1 MPVRQ
6 REEAQEMLRGRQT
19 VSGLCRTTLDV
30 QQAVRSGHPD
40 ARTLALR
47 IPFQVRMY
55 PYLLSVF
62 SGLLLTAS
70 FPTTDWGLL
79 AWAGFVPFF
88 IAIEGR
94 GWRETFRVGYAGGVA
109 FYWSLFYWL
118 NNVTVAGFLVLTLY
132 LALYFPLFG
141 ILMNF
146 ARRRIPVPWW
156 VVAPL
161 AWTALEYMRTYV
173 FTGLPWGVMGVT
185 QHRALRLIQF
195 ASVTGVYGV
204 SFLVVLVN
212 AALYECAVARGA
224 RRLLPPAVAA
234 LAVALALIHGG
245 WWMGGGA
252 VLDGRVRV
260 AVVQGNVPQEE
271 KFGEGFAREII
282 EKFHRLTRRVKAAA
296 PDLVVWPETSVPGY
310 YWYDPL
316 LRSTT
321 ATLQEEMRTPL
332 LLGSVHVFDL
342 DNPRYTNCAFLV
354 DERGEPIG
362 RYDKIHLVLFGEIIP
377 CKGIFPF
384 LKRLVP
390 YEEDFTPGT
399 EFTVFPLAKGNFSAL
414 ICFED
419 ILPDLARNF
428 VKRGAR
434 FLVNVTNDAWFG
446 RTSQPY
452 QQAAHAVFRC
462 VENCV
467 GMVRATNT
475 GLSCFID
482 PFGRVSG
489 VLRDASGEELFV
501 EGTAVGEVR
510 LTSTST
516 FYTRRGN
523 VFAAS
528 CAGVATAVFAFGLA
542 PRKGPGGGE

>member
-1 MPVRQ
+1 MT
-6 REEAQEMLRGRQT
+6 ML
-19 VSGLCRTTLDV
+19 
-30 QQAVRSGHPD
+30 
-40 ARTLALR
+40 
-47 IPFQVRMY
+47 
-55 PYLLSVF
+55 PYLLSIF
-62 SGLLLTAS
+62 SGLLLAAS
-70 FPTTDWGLL
+70 FPDADWNLL
-79 AWAGFVPFF
+79 AWAGLVPFF

-94 GWRETFRVGYAGGVA
+94 GCRETFRIGYLGGVA
-109 FYWSLFYWL
+109 FYWALFYWL
-118 NNVTVAGFLVLTLY
+118 NNVTVAGFLVLTCY

-141 ILMNF
+141 ILMNY
-146 ARRRIPVPWW
+146 ARRRVPAPWW
-156 VVAPL
+156 LVAPL
-161 AWTALEYMRTYV
+161 VWTALEYMRTYA
-173 FTGLPWGVMGVT
+173 FTGLPWGVLGVT
-185 QHRALRLIQF
+185 QHRAVRLIQF

-212 AALYECAVARGA
+212 AALYDCAVRRGA
-224 RRLLPPAVAA
+224 RRFAGPVAA
-234 LAVALALIHGG
+234 LLAASLALVHGG

-252 VLDGRVRV
+252 VLVETVRV
-260 AVVQGNVPQEE
+260 AIVQGNVPQEE

-282 EKFHRLTRRVKAAA
+282 ERFHRLTRGVKGAE

-316 LRSTT
+316 LRRTT
-321 ATLQEEMRTPL
+321 AALQGEMRTPL
-332 LLGSVHVFDL
+332 LLGSVHVSDL
-342 DNPRYTNCAFLV
+342 DDPRYTNCAFLV
-354 DERGEPIG
+354 GADGEPLG

-390 YEEDFTPGT
+390 YEEDFTPGE
-399 EFTVFPLAKGNFSAL
+399 EFTVFPLAEGDFSAL

-434 FLVNVTNDAWFG
+434 FLVNITNDAWFG

-482 PFGRVSG
+482 PFGRVYR
-489 VLRDASGEELFV
+489 VLRDPSGEELFV
-501 EGTAVGEVR
+501 EGTAVEEVP
-510 LTSTST
+510 LTETST

-523 VFAAS
+523 VFAAV
-528 CAGVATAVFAFGLA
+528 CAALSAALLLLGPARRGRGGNGFPRDDTARVL
-542 PRKGPGGGE
+542 